1 MLYGAVR
8 KYRVPGCL
16 LTLLTALFAAGAAAA
31 DYNLEFHA
39 YPNPFVAG
47 GRTPMILTYY
57 VPARGTVS
65 AYVYDFEGNK
75 VRTLAEGLEHS
86 PGKYKGEIKWDGL
99 DENDHVV
106 APDPYVI
113 VLELRILG
121 KTYRDSFVAV
131 VNR

>member
-16 LTLLTALFAAGAAAA
+16 LTLLAALVATGAAAA
-31 DYNLEFHA
+31 DYDLEFHA
-39 YPNPFVAG
+39 YPNPFDVGEDTA
-47 GRTPMILTYY
+47 MYLAYY

-75 VRTLAEGLEHS
+75 VRTLAEGLERT
-86 PGKYKGEIKWDGL
+86 PGKYKDEIKWDGL
-99 DENDHVV
+99 DENNHVV